1 VSTVRPA
8 SSLHGGGGGGGG
20 GTVMPPSAVGWEK
33 NSSGRPGARLMDLSA
48 QMDPAATAAA
58 AVDLNIRLMRWRLMP
73 ALEPEKVAAQRC
85 LLIGAGTL
93 GCAVARCLL
102 GWGVKAITLVD
113 SGGVLYSNR
122 FF

>member
-1 VSTVRPA
+1 MTDHETNLDDSRSRETKDHYMCNPKDV
-8 SSLHGGGGGGGG
+8 
-20 GTVMPPSAVGWEK
+20 

-113 SGGVLYSNR
+113 SGGVLDSNR